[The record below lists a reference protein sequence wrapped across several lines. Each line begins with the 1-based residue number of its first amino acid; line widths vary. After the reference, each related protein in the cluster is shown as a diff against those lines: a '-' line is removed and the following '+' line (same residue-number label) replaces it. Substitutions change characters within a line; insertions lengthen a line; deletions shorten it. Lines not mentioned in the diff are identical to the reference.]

1 MKAISIVIPAYNEE
15 SNLLELYNQISDV
28 INEIENYEFSLLFI
42 ENGSTDNS
50 YEILL
55 KLSEKD
61 KKVKIIKLSRNFGM
75 DGGISVGLDNVDSDA
90 VVIMTANLQDDPKI
104 IPKFIEKWED
114 GYDQV
119 YGIVES
125 RPGKSLIR
133 KINSRLFYKFVKY
146 FSAIDIPDN
155 ASDYRLVDRKV
166 VDAVRKLKEVNRF
179 YRGFFS
185 WVGFRSIGIKF
196 DRQKRFSGKSH
207 ARTSIV
213 LSYAIKLILAFSTK
227 PLRIAII
234 LTLITS
240 FTSLFILISQTIR
253 WFTVGV
259 PFDGFGTLTGI
270 ILLFM
275 SFIFLILSILGEYI
289 GLTYEESRKRPH
301 YIIEKKH
308 NF

>member
-133 KINSRLFYKFVKY
+133 KINSRLFYKFAKY